1 MTNFYKH
8 KMITSCQYFLYKT
21 FGEGFNK
28 ETLLRIV
35 KKILAEPT
43 RRFLHSSVNLS
54 APFTC
59 NKVEQTLSTQ
69 LYSTRLT
76 HQEERKRLQKLCKA
90 IWLMG
95 SLHLQGVLL
104 IVHPYIQFI

>member
-21 FGEGFNK
+21 FSEGFF
-28 ETLLRIV
+28 RIV
-35 KKILAEPT
+35 KEILAEPT

-69 LYSTRLT
+69 LYSARLT
-76 HQEERKRLQKLCKA
+76 HQEERKGLQELCKA

-95 SLHLQGVLL
+95 SLHLQGALL